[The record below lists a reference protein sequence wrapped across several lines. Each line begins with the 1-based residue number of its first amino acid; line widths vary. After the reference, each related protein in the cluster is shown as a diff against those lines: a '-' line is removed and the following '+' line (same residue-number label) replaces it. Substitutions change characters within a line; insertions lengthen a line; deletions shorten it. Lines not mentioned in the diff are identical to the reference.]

1 MATNAV
7 RTEPAP
13 VFHGDVPNTRFETG
27 MILTRTPLRIS
38 FAGGGTDLAEFYETD
53 YGAVFSTAIN
63 KYVYVT
69 VKQHSRLFSESIR
82 LNYAKTEWVNRV
94 SEIENDIARE
104 CLRFMEIDPPI
115 YVSTVADLPASTG
128 LGGSSA
134 FCVGLLHALH
144 IYRKERVSA
153 GQLAEEATH
162 IEVEVLKQ
170 PIGKQDQYAA
180 AFGGLNLFRFNP
192 GGGVSVEPQ
201 RISRSRIEALFDH
214 LLLFWTGTQRDASSV
229 LTEQKS
235 NTMQRIDFLK
245 AMRSQAR
252 YLQHMMAN
260 GAVDFDSFGT
270 VLHQGWHFKK
280 QLASTIS
287 SGRIDDCYSRAIAA
301 GAIGGKICGAGAGG
315 FLLFLVKPECQQSVR
330 EALCDLMEVRVR
342 PEVQGSCILMPGV
355 Q

>member
-1 MATNAV
+1 MASTAVLTDWSESYRGDQPNALY
-7 RTEPAP
+7 E
-13 VFHGDVPNTRFETG
+13 NG

-38 FAGGGTDLAEFYETD
+38 FAGGGSDLAEFYEQD

-69 VKQHSRLFSESIR
+69 VKQHSKLFTEAIR
-82 LNYAKTEWVNRV
+82 LNYAKTEWVREV
-94 SEIENDIARE
+94 DEIENDIARE
-104 CLRFMEIDPPI
+104 CLRFLEIEPPI

-128 LGGSSA
+128 LGGSSS

-162 IEVEVLKQ
+162 IEIDVLKQ

-201 RISRSRIEALFDH
+201 RISRNKLETLFDH
-214 LLLFWTGTQRDASSV
+214 LMLFWTGTQRDASSV
-229 LTEQKS
+229 LTEQKK
-235 NTMQRIDFLK
+235 NTSDRMDFLM
-245 AMRSQAR
+245 AMRGQAH
-252 YLQHMMAN
+252 YLQRMMSN
-260 GAVDFDSFGT
+260 GAVNMDAFGAL
-270 VLHQGWHFKK
+270 LHRGWQFKK
-280 QLASTIS
+280 QLASSITS
-287 SGRIDDCYSRAIAA
+287 DRIDHWYDVATQA
-301 GAIGGKICGAGAGG
+301 GACGGKICGAGAGG
-315 FLLFLVKPECQQSVR
+315 FLLFLVKPECQQAVR
-330 EALCDLMEVRVR
+330 EALTDLIEVRVR